1 MSHKVLIIGFGSSGQ
16 RYFEIIKKN
25 YPHYNLKVFSRFH
38 KKNSF
43 FLKKLSDLALFNPD
57 TIFFCNPCTKRLKF
71 LNLIKKT
78 KNIFFEKP
86 LSSNF
91 NDGQKIF
98 TLTKNKKNIL
108 VGYNLRFLNILNFVK
123 KNLTKYVGKVYSFN
137 CECGYYLPNW
147 RKKNYL
153 NSVSAQKKLGGGAL
167 LEMSHELDYIHWIFG
182 DKYKSKIFYLNT
194 KNLKIDVEDNVKII
208 FNFKNKVL
216 GSLSLDFLCYKKKRF
231 LTINGSKG
239 TLKVNL
245 INNNLKLFT
254 KKSKNWEK
262 IAFKRNSINN
272 TYKELVKYFF
282 YKKSHYLK
290 KNISTIQDSIIILRN
305 IKDMHKQNK

>member
-1 MSHKVLIIGFGSSGQ
+1 MWLLLTELEK
-16 RYFEIIKKN
+16 
-25 YPHYNLKVFSRFH
+25 
-38 KKNSF
+38 
-43 FLKKLSDLALFNPD
+43 KKLS
-57 TIFFCNPCTKRLKF
+57 KF
-71 LNLIKKT
+71 GLG
-78 KNIFFEKP
+78 
-86 LSSNF
+86 S
-91 NDGQKIF
+91 
-98 TLTKNKKNIL
+98 
-108 VGYNLRFLNILNFVK
+108 
-123 KNLTKYVGKVYSFN
+123 
-137 CECGYYLPNW
+137 
-147 RKKNYL
+147 
-153 NSVSAQKKLGGGAL
+153 KKLGGGAL

-254 KKSKNWEK
+254 KKSTNWEK

-290 KNISTIQDSIIILRN
+290 KNISTIKDSIIILRN

>member
-1 MSHKVLIIGFGSSGQ
+1 MNRKVLIIGYGSSGQ

-25 YPHYNLKVFSRFH
+25 YPNYNLKVFSRFH
-38 KKNSF
+38 KKNNF
-43 FLKKLSDLALFNPD
+43 FLKKFSEIALFDPD
-57 TIFFCNPCTKRLKF
+57 IVFFCNPSTKRLNF

-86 LSSNF
+86 LSSNYY
-91 NDGQKIF
+91 DAQKILMF
-98 TLTKNKKNIL
+98 TKNKQNIL

-123 KNLTKYVGKVYSFN
+123 KNLIKYVGKVYSFN
-137 CECGYYLPNW
+137 CESGYYLPNW

-153 NSVSAQKKLGGGAL
+153 NSVSAQKKLGGGAI

-182 DKYKSKIFYLNT
+182 NKYMSKIFYLNT

-216 GSLSLDFLCYKKKRF
+216 GSLSLDFLSYKKKRF
-231 LTINGSKG
+231 ITINGSKG

-245 INNNLKLFT
+245 INNDLKLFT
-254 KKSKNWEK
+254 KKSKNWKK
-262 IAFKRNSINN
+262 IDFKKNSINS

-282 YKKSHYLK
+282 YEKIHYTK
-290 KNISTIQDSIIILRN
+290 KNISTINDSIVILRN

>member
-1 MSHKVLIIGFGSSGQ
+1 MSRKVLIIGFGSSGR
-16 RYFEIIKKN
+16 RYFKIIKKD
-25 YPHYNLKVFSRFH
+25 YPHYDLKVFSRLN
-38 KKNSF
+38 KKNKF
-43 FLKKLSDLALFNPD
+43 FLKKFSEIAQFNPD
-57 TIFFCNPCTKRLKF
+57 TVFFCNPSTKRLKF

-86 LSSNF
+86 LSSNYY
-91 NDGQKIF
+91 DAQKIF
-98 TLTKNKKNIL
+98 ILTKNKQNIL

-123 KNLTKYVGKVYSFN
+123 RNLLKYVGKVYSFN

-147 RKKNYL
+147 RKQNYL

-167 LEMSHELDYIHWIFG
+167 LEMSHEFDYIHWIFG
-182 DKYKSKIFYLNT
+182 NKYKSKIFFLNT

-216 GSLSLDFLCYKKKRF
+216 GSLSLDFLSYKKKRF
-231 LTINGSKG
+231 LSINGSKG
-239 TLKVNL
+239 TLKINL
-245 INNNLKLFT
+245 INNDLKLFT

-262 IAFKRNSINN
+262 IAFNRNSIDS
-272 TYKELVKYFF
+272 TYKELVEYFF
-282 YKKSHYLK
+282 NKKSHYLK
-290 KNISTIQDSIIILRN
+290 KDISTINDSIIILRN